1 MKNVVRDIGI
11 ILTYVLKR
19 SAGIKLQ
26 TRQSKFQLSPSLH
39 ANFRLVQALFMQRC
53 CHETEVPSSLG
64 VPGSAGCYWPRGAS
78 SVHSHHYVSSPQF
91 LLGIEVIRLNSDK
104 DFPKKNKCFS
114 LQYFLN
120 IWIHFFVIH
129 YFRNVWRNLN

>member
-11 ILTYVLKR
+11 ISTYVLKR

-26 TRQSKFQLSPSLH
+26 IRQSKFQLCPSLH

-91 LLGIEVIRLNSDK
+91 LLGNEVIRLNTDK
-104 DFPKKNKCFS
+104 DFPKRKQMFFPAIFLKHMTTLFCNTL
-114 LQYFLN
+114 LQNFLEKPQ
-120 IWIHFFVIH
+120 
-129 YFRNVWRNLN
+129 